1 MQSAIWLTN
10 KMVVWNIAAL
20 VGVPGVGKT
29 SLCKSAAGTLGYKY
43 VNYGELMLEVAI
55 FNDLAS
61 NQDEMFKLD
70 IEVQQSIW
78 ESAANKVNE
87 MKKFSD
93 KILLDLHGVDK
104 SEIGYI
110 ISLPIEIIV
119 PDMII
124 IVESSYE
131 NIIIRR
137 YHDQSRIRVLED
149 LKYVKAHMEMLRMSM
164 MACSVIY
171 GSYLSLI
178 DNDNFEKCLDELKHI
193 LSS

>member
-10 KMVVWNIAAL
+10 KMVDWNIAVL

-29 SLCKSAAGTLGYKY
+29 SLCKSAAGALGYKY
-43 VNYGELMLEVAI
+43 VNYGELMLDVAI
-55 FNDLAS
+55 SNSLAS

-78 ESAANKVNE
+78 QSAANKVNE
-87 MKKFSD
+87 MKKFSN
-93 KILLDLHGVDK
+93 KILLDLHGIDR
-104 SEIGYI
+104 SDIGYI
-110 ISLPIEIIV
+110 ISLPIETIT
-119 PDMII
+119 PDLII

-131 NIIIRR
+131 NITKRR
-137 YHDQSRIRVLED
+137 YHDKSRIRVLEGIKD
-149 LKYVKAHMEMLRMSM
+149 VNEHMEMLRMSM

-171 GSYLSLI
+171 GSYLNLI
-178 DNDNFEKCLDELKHI
+178 DNDNFSECLDELKDI

>member
-1 MQSAIWLTN
+1 MAD
-10 KMVVWNIAAL
+10 WNITAL

-29 SLCKSAAGTLGYKY
+29 SLCKSAAGALGYKY
-43 VNYGELMLEVAI
+43 VNYGELMLEVAMY
-55 FNDLAS
+55 NGLAS
-61 NQDEMFKLD
+61 NQDELFKLD

-78 ESAANKVNE
+78 QSAANKVNE
-87 MKKFSD
+87 MKKFSN

-110 ISLPIEIIV
+110 ISLPIEIII
-119 PDMII
+119 PDRII
-124 IVESSYE
+124 IVEASYE

-137 YHDQSRIRVLED
+137 YHDKSRIRVLED
-149 LKYVKAHMEMLRMSM
+149 LKNVKEHMEMLRMSM

-178 DNDNFEKCLDELKHI
+178 DNNDFEKCLDELKHI

>member
-10 KMVVWNIAAL
+10 KMVDWNIAVL

-29 SLCKSAAGTLGYKY
+29 SLCKSAAGALGYKY
-43 VNYGELMLEVAI
+43 VNYGELMLDVAI
-55 FNDLAS
+55 SNSLAS

-78 ESAANKVNE
+78 QSAANKVNE
-87 MKKFSD
+87 MKKFSN
-93 KILLDLHGVDK
+93 KILLDLHGIDR
-104 SEIGYI
+104 SDIGYI
-110 ISLPIEIIV
+110 ISLPIETIT
-119 PDMII
+119 PDLII

-131 NIIIRR
+131 NITKRR
-137 YHDQSRIRVLED
+137 YHDKSRIRVHEGIKD
-149 LKYVKAHMEMLRMSM
+149 VKEHMEMLRMSM

-171 GSYLSLI
+171 GSYLNLI
-178 DNDNFEKCLDELKHI
+178 DNDNFSKCLDELKDI

>member
-1 MQSAIWLTN
+1 MQSAIWLIN
-10 KMVVWNIAAL
+10 KMADWNITAL

-29 SLCKSAAGTLGYKY
+29 SLCKSAAGALGYKY
-43 VNYGELMLEVAI
+43 VNYGELMLEVAMY
-55 FNDLAS
+55 NGLAS
-61 NQDEMFKLD
+61 NQDELFKLD

-78 ESAANKVNE
+78 QSAANKVNE
-87 MKKFSD
+87 MKKFSN

-110 ISLPIEIIV
+110 ISLPIEIII
-119 PDMII
+119 PDRII
-124 IVESSYE
+124 IVEASYE

-137 YHDQSRIRVLED
+137 YHDKSRIRVLED
-149 LKYVKAHMEMLRMSM
+149 LKNVKEHMEMLRMAM

-171 GSYLSLI
+171 GSYLSVI
-178 DNDNFEKCLDELKHI
+178 DNDNFKECLDELKHI

>member
-10 KMVVWNIAAL
+10 KMVDWNITAL

-29 SLCKSAAGTLGYKY
+29 SLCKSAAGALGYKY
-43 VNYGELMLEVAI
+43 VNYGELMLEVAMY
-55 FNDLAS
+55 NGLAS
-61 NQDEMFKLD
+61 NQDELFKLD

-78 ESAANKVNE
+78 QSAANKVNE
-87 MKKFSD
+87 MKKFSN

-110 ISLPIEIIV
+110 ISLPIEIII
-119 PDMII
+119 PDRII
-124 IVESSYE
+124 IVEASYE

-137 YHDQSRIRVLED
+137 YHDKSRIRVLED
-149 LKYVKAHMEMLRMSM
+149 LKNVKEHMEMLRMSM

-178 DNDNFEKCLDELKHI
+178 DNNDFEKCLDELKHI

>member
-1 MQSAIWLTN
+1 MS
-10 KMVVWNIAAL
+10 
-20 VGVPGVGKT
+20 
-29 SLCKSAAGTLGYKY
+29 
-43 VNYGELMLEVAI
+43 
-55 FNDLAS
+55 LAS

-78 ESAANKVNE
+78 VSAANKVNE
-87 MKKFSD
+87 MKSFSG
-93 KILLDLHGVDK
+93 KILLDLHGIDI

-119 PDMII
+119 PDLII
-124 IVESSYE
+124 IVEASYE
-131 NIIIRR
+131 NIFMRR
-137 YHDQSRIRVLED
+137 YRDKFRIRALEN
-149 LKYVKAHMEMLRMSM
+149 LKDVKEHMEMLRMAM

-178 DNDNFEKCLDELKHI
+178 VNDNFEKCLDELKHI